1 MRRPWKTPWPST
13 AGGGAEGVREFEIAQ
28 PIENTRFAAQ
38 RGKDVDAVET
48 PSRGSEQI
56 ATVPDSSSTEF
67 PDSLVKE
74 GQLLLA
80 MRFIVGGVEVEGEL
94 GRELAA
100 VLVPQPFDPGH
111 RQEFDPAFE
120 GEGIDPVFEAREGG
134 LAGAGAVVRNAAGH
148 ELEERVVAE
157 AVVVVAVL
165 VVGEEPVQAL
175 AEHLQQSVFG
185 VLPPVGQARG

>member
-1 MRRPWKTPWPST
+1 
-13 AGGGAEGVREFEIAQ
+13 
-28 PIENTRFAAQ
+28 
-38 RGKDVDAVET
+38 
-48 PSRGSEQI
+48 
-56 ATVPDSSSTEF
+56 
-67 PDSLVKE
+67 
-74 GQLLLA
+74 